1 MKQKHFNPVT
11 GILQMRD
18 EFLIPFDRV
27 FDQMMNNQFP
37 NFSEQTGIDFEK
49 GAYPKCNIIDY
60 DASIDIVAEIP
71 GLTKEDVSIKVEDG
85 LLTLSGKSKEDQY
98 KHAKFIKRELKHSS
112 FKRSFKIG
120 DSLDSNKI
128 DATFEAGILTITIP
142 KKEEAKPRTI
152 NINIP
157 FSGPKAAFNGSLKSN
172 IISNKRGKRGSARNK
187 SVSLMRML
195 SNLLK
200 NPATT
205 PTNVPKNNDKAIAVK
220 PTAIEVCPPCII
232 LAKVSLPS

>member
-1 MKQKHFNPVT
+1 MTQKHFNPVT

-37 NFSEQTGIDFEK
+37 NFTEQTGIDFEK
-49 GAYPKCNIIDY
+49 GAYPKCNIIDL
-60 DASIDIVAEIP
+60 DESIDIIAEIP

-112 FKRSFKIG
+112 FRRSFKIG
-120 DSLDSNKI
+120 DTLDTSGI

-142 KKEEAKPRTI
+142 KKEESKPRSIKI
-152 NINIP
+152 NI
-157 FSGPKAAFNGSLKSN
+157 K
-172 IISNKRGKRGSARNK
+172 
-187 SVSLMRML
+187 
-195 SNLLK
+195 
-200 NPATT
+200 
-205 PTNVPKNNDKAIAVK
+205 
-220 PTAIEVCPPCII
+220 
-232 LAKVSLPS
+232 

>member
-112 FKRSFKIG
+112 FKRSFRIG

-128 DATFEAGILTITIP
+128 DAIFEAGILTITIP
-142 KKEEAKPRTI
+142 KKGEAKPRTI
-152 NINIP
+152 NINI
-157 FSGPKAAFNGSLKSN
+157 K
-172 IISNKRGKRGSARNK
+172 
-187 SVSLMRML
+187 
-195 SNLLK
+195 
-200 NPATT
+200 
-205 PTNVPKNNDKAIAVK
+205 
-220 PTAIEVCPPCII
+220 
-232 LAKVSLPS
+232 